1 VNETAQSRPADH
13 AAVHRAVVDRIVA
26 EIRPVRRLWP
36 VWARLAV
43 WIVLEIG
50 VLVGLILHGH
60 RPDLAGRLQ
69 NPAYLFTVGIFAVC
83 GIIAATLAL
92 RAAIPGREP
101 RPIEVTALIVLG
113 TVAALLLFSWPLND
127 ALPLSDFIST
137 GVHCAAWTVIF
148 ALAPWIALLW
158 ALGRGAPM
166 AGAFDGA
173 LAGAAAF
180 LCSFALMRVDCPID
194 EPLHLLTWH
203 LAPALAGIALSA
215 GIGVVLLRR
224 RVGK

>member
-1 VNETAQSRPADH
+1 MNETAHPRPEDH

-26 EIRPVRRLWP
+26 DLRPVRRLWP
-36 VWARLAV
+36 LGARLAL
-43 WIVLEIG
+43 WILLEMG
-50 VLVGLILHGH
+50 VLAALILHGH
-60 RPDLAGRLQ
+60 RPDLAEQLR
-69 NPAYLFTVGIFAVC
+69 NPAYLFSVGIFAAC
-83 GIIAATLAL
+83 GIIAAELAL
-92 RAAIPGREP
+92 RSAIPGREP
-101 RPIEVTALIVLG
+101 RRIEMTALIVLG

-127 ALPLSDFIST
+127 DLPLSNFINT
-137 GVHCAAWTVIF
+137 GVRCAAWTVIF
-148 ALAPWIALLW
+148 ALTPWIALLW
-158 ALGRGAPM
+158 AVGRGAPM

-224 RVGK
+224 RGRK